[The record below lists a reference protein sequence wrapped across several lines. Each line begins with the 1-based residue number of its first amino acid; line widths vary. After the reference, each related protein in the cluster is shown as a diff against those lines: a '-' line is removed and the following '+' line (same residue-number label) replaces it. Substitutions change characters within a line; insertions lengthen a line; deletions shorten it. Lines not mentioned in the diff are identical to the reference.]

1 MRRTQLRLDLGKG
14 QTGLTLT
21 VVFSGK
27 KLWYH
32 RVTCGKTCYLEDGIR
47 RLFFFFFSLACL

>member
-1 MRRTQLRLDLGKG
+1 MRRAQLQLDLGKG

-32 RVTCGKTCYLEDGIR
+32 RVTCGKTCYLEDGIKSR
-47 RLFFFFFSLACL
+47 RLFFFFLACL

>member
-1 MRRTQLRLDLGKG
+1 MRRAQLQLDLGKG

-32 RVTCGKTCYLEDGIR
+32 RVTCGKTCYLEDGIKSR
-47 RLFFFFFSLACL
+47 RLFFFFS